1 MKKISYLF
9 ISMFLII
16 QPVLASESITS
27 NIKYALKRS
36 TDGSYLSVVVALG
49 VVILLIY
56 ITGIIY
62 AKLNVLGYK
71 TLKKQYK
78 DIDES
83 KIIIRSTTQIGS
95 NKTLHV
101 IELAG
106 KKMLIGVTNDSINL
120 IKDLDDSKEKVTIT
134 QDLLT
139 KELSKTLPLDKIYP
153 QGKEIEPEIKIEND
167 ILQEEEEEVENSKYN
182 SEEFGLYKKYLD

>member
-1 MKKISYLF
+1 MKKFYYLLTL
-9 ISMFLII
+9 MFFAV
-16 QPVLASESITS
+16 QPVFASEAITS

-36 TDGSYLSVVVALG
+36 TDGSYFSVVIALA

-83 KIIIRSTTQIGS
+83 KIIIRSTTQIGN

-120 IKDLDDSKEKVTIT
+120 IKDLDEKSPEKVVYS
-134 QDLLT
+134 QDALT
-139 KELSKTLPLDKIYP
+139 KELSKSLPLDKIYP
-153 QGKEIEPEIKIEND
+153 QGQEIQDEIKIDKEIPD
-167 ILQEEEEEVENSKYN
+167 ESEETDNSNYD

>member
-1 MKKISYLF
+1 MKKISLLF
-9 ISMFLII
+9 LVFSMLI
-16 QPVLASESITS
+16 QPVLANESITS

-36 TDGSYLSVVVALG
+36 TDSGYLSVLVALG

-62 AKLNVLGYK
+62 AKLNVIGYK

-78 DIDES
+78 DIDDS
-83 KIIIRSTTQIGS
+83 KIIIRSTTQIGN

-106 KKMLIGVTNDSINL
+106 KRMLIGVSNDSINL
-120 IKDLDDSKEKVTIT
+120 IKDLDNKVEAPVVQ

-139 KELSKTLPLDKIYP
+139 KELSKAIPLDKIYP
-153 QGKEIEPEIKIEND
+153 QGQEISEEIKIDNVIPEEN
-167 ILQEEEEEVENSKYN
+167 EEDNSPYN
-182 SEEFGLYKKYLD
+182 SEEYGLYKKYLD